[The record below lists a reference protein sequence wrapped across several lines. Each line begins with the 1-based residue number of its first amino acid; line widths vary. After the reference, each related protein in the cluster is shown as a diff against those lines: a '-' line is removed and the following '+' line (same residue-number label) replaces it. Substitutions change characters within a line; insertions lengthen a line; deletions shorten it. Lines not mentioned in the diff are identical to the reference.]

1 MATLTGISIQASGPT
16 KPSQRDIAECPWK
29 YRGYKD
35 FTSFIAAD
43 PDFFAVR
50 RFDKLHVR
58 SILTL
63 QDHLAELEEKLDAI
77 DEQFSLKTTKI
88 AGSGPPTVINCVSS
102 GTNSN
107 PAADATQAQQLPDVR
122 DINNGT
128 IRDDMPERAKL
139 VSEVLAKL
147 TEYDRL
153 LLDHCILKNM
163 PRAPE
168 RNIRNIKS
176 WFATNHGAIMEKE
189 TRFIDVQDDLVS
201 GCKEK
206 TRLRQLFEDQVILR
220 THSFI
225 GLFSK
230 RPPPSMSPQD
240 RDEVYHFSD
249 QAVDV
254 FESVAVFV
262 AALLM
267 LIAPLW
273 ILQALEEVY
282 PKLAV
287 ITGFV
292 MGFLLFLSL
301 ATLGRPFEILAATAG
316 YSAVLVVFL
325 ELGNN

>member
-1 MATLTGISIQASGPT
+1 
-16 KPSQRDIAECPWK
+16 
-29 YRGYKD
+29 
-35 FTSFIAAD
+35 
-43 PDFFAVR
+43 
-50 RFDKLHVR
+50 
-58 SILTL
+58 
-63 QDHLAELEEKLDAI
+63 
-77 DEQFSLKTTKI
+77 
-88 AGSGPPTVINCVSS
+88 
-102 GTNSN
+102 
-107 PAADATQAQQLPDVR
+107 
-122 DINNGT
+122 
-128 IRDDMPERAKL
+128 
-139 VSEVLAKL
+139 
-147 TEYDRL
+147 
-153 LLDHCILKNM
+153 M

-316 YSAVLVVFL
+316 
-325 ELGNN
+325 